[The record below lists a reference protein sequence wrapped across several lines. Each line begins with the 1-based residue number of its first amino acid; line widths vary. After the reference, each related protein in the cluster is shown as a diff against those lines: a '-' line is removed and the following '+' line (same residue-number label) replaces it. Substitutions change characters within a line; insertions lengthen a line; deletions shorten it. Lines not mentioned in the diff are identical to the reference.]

1 MVFAHGMV
9 YSQVN
14 EIKAEYIPVSE
25 KIALQGIRQMY
36 NFQFDESRASFEEF
50 KSINPNLPSGYFY
63 LVVLDWF
70 TLRMM
75 EDDKQVW
82 REMSRKLEEVI
93 TVAERRLEKYPED
106 ALSMVYLGAAR
117 GMKARIALS
126 KNDWIDTFYDSQ
138 AGFTIIK
145 EAMRM
150 DPSMIDPLI
159 GLGVFHYFIAVS
171 NPVIKSLAYMAGLKS
186 SKEEALGELHLVAE
200 KGMYASI
207 EARSFLMF
215 VYAYFEEEYSKAY
228 DIADGLVKEFDNS
241 PYFRG
246 KYADILLMNGMVDKA
261 KFHIDMIP
269 KLAAGLPE
277 KYQREM
283 KTRVDYLNAERLR
296 MKGKPREALELLNG
310 LADDYTLEFKF
321 NTGYIYLRT
330 GMAYDQIGDRKS
342 AKKFYK
348 KAVKLD
354 NYTSAVRHAKSYLK
368 EPYTLN
374 RNGG

>member
-1 MVFAHGMV
+1 M
-9 YSQVN
+9 N
-14 EIKAEYIPVSE
+14 EIKAEYLPVSE
-25 KIALQGIRQMY
+25 EIAMRGIRQMY
-36 NFQFDESRASFEEF
+36 NFQFEESRASFEEF
-50 KSINPNLPSGYFY
+50 RSINSNLPSGYFY
-63 LVVLDWF
+63 LVVVDWF
-70 TLRMM
+70 TQRMV
-75 EDDKQVW
+75 EDDKRVW
-82 REMSRKLEEVI
+82 GEMTRKLEEVI
-93 TVAERRLEKYPED
+93 KIAEMRLEKYPED
-106 ALSMVYLGAAR
+106 APSMVYLGAAR

-150 DPSMIDPLI
+150 DPTMIDPLI
-159 GLGVFHYFIAVS
+159 GLGVFHYFIAIS
-171 NPVIKSLAYMAGLKS
+171 NPVIKSLAYMVGLKS
-186 SKEEALGELHLVAE
+186 SKEDALRELELVAE

-228 DIADGLVKEFDNS
+228 DLATDLVKEFDKS

-246 KYADILLMNGMVDKA
+246 KYADILLMNGMVDEA
-261 KFHIDMIP
+261 KFHTGLIT

-283 KTRVDYLNAERLR
+283 KTRVDYLNGERLR
-296 MKGKPREALELLNG
+296 KEGKPGEALELLRG
-310 LADDYTLEFKF
+310 LADEYTLEFKF
-321 NTGYIYLRT
+321 NLTYIYLST

-348 KAVKLD
+348 KAAKLD

-368 EPYTLN
+368 EPYSIEQS
-374 RNGG
+374 GG